1 MSKQH
6 PLTIS
11 SYTLGT
17 KVTFEE
23 RVIGA
28 KNAGYK
34 GIGLRAEK

>member
-17 KVTFEE
+17 KVTVEE
-23 RVIGA
+23 IGIAA
-28 KNAGYK
+28 KD
-34 GIGLRAEK
+34 AESNRS

>member
-6 PLTIS
+6 PLTVS

-23 RVIGA
+23 RVIAA
-28 KNAGYK
+28 KK
-34 GIGLRAEK
+34 CWI